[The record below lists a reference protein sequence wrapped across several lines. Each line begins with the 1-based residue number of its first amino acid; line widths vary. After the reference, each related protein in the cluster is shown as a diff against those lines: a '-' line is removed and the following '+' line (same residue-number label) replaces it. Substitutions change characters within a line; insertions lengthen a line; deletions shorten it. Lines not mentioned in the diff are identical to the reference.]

1 MDSSYIIDRL
11 KSTPYKFPTLVL
23 LQTRLDNL
31 GEETKE
37 EIILSLKKQ
46 LYIESNMD
54 IQKLLSQLVYRL
66 PIAS

>member
-1 MDSSYIIDRL
+1 MDSNYIINRL
-11 KSTPYKFPTLVL
+11 KTTPYKFPTVAL

-37 EIILSLKKQ
+37 EILLSLKKQ

-54 IQKLLSQLVYRL
+54 IQKPLSQLVYKL